1 MSSIFPSDPAQD
13 AKAVT
18 PSDTAN
24 QGDVRAL
31 YVGDFGN
38 VSLVTALGS
47 TVVFTNVVAG
57 SILPVRCTQV
67 LAATTATGI
76 VALY

>member
-31 YVGDFGN
+31 YVGGAGN
-38 VSLVTALGS
+38 ISLVTPLGT
-47 TVVFTNVVAG
+47 TVVFTGVQSG
-57 SILPVRCTQV
+57 SILPVRCTKV
-67 LAATTATGI
+67 LVATTATNI
-76 VALY
+76 VALL